1 MWIVARL
8 LGNCIYLQI
17 AHSSPRSFSLCTRYG
32 TESSAPAEVERR
44 CDMMNLKDWIAAAIA
59 IASLA
64 INWLALRKSL
74 PIQEEPEPED
84 PPGLL

>member
-1 MWIVARL
+1 
-8 LGNCIYLQI
+8 
-17 AHSSPRSFSLCTRYG
+17 
-32 TESSAPAEVERR
+32 
-44 CDMMNLKDWIAAAIA
+44 MMNLKDWIATAIA

-84 PPGLL
+84 PPGLLRVLKPRGWNLWASLNLDLYFRRYYQIQDLLKLL